1 MSFKKTL
8 AAVAVLGAF
17 AGTAMAANVTLY
29 GVVDEGLNYTYKD
42 VKDLTGAKVV
52 DGKST
57 LSLDSGIDAGS
68 RWGIRGV
75 EELNPDW
82 KVAFKLESGFNVDDG
97 TEQQDRLFRRE
108 ASLSIISDKWG
119 TLSAGRMG
127 GISSSAGTYD
137 IVMLYGDPFDGGAG
151 DVWGLIHSS
160 RYDNML
166 TYQTPRFYGLQA
178 TVQYSFKTDSPKTKT
193 DSPKTKT
200 DSLAEGT
207 SHADRYASF
216 ALTGDYGA
224 FDFVFGYEF
233 QDWSTK
239 TSDNRDDGHAFF
251 LGGNYDCG
259 FAKTFLMGQ
268 YFTGQKPDAFFNDIP
283 DDNDD
288 KYYKGLFDKST
299 GLQGWGVTL
308 GTQIPVYTGKLTLA
322 GYYVDASAEDTVKD
336 TLTFDRDASY
346 LGFAARYE
354 YPLSKRTQIYTGAGW
369 YQAKADS
376 HSAISDE
383 TDDYKE
389 QEAQFYVGMTHRF

>member
-1 MSFKKTL
+1 LSNYLRAPTKFFTPS
-8 AAVAVLGAF
+8 AVAVLGAF

-29 GVVDEGLNYTYKD
+29 GVIDEGLNYTYKD
-42 VKDLTGAKVV
+42 VKNLQGEKVV
-52 DGKST
+52 DGQST
-57 LSLDSGIDAGS
+57 LGLDSGIDAGS

-82 KVAFKLESGFNVDDG
+82 KIGFKLESGFEVDDG
-97 TEQQDRLFRRE
+97 TEQEDRLFRRE
-108 ASLSIISDKWG
+108 ASLSIINNTWG

-127 GISSSAGTYD
+127 GVSSSAGTYD

-151 DVWGLIHSS
+151 DVWGLVHSS

-166 TYQTPRFYGLQA
+166 TYQTPKFYGLQA
-178 TVQYSFKTDSPKTKT
+178 TVQYSFKTDSTASNSDVDGDT
-193 DSPKTKT
+193 
-200 DSLAEGT
+200 LQEGT

-239 TSDNRDDGHAFF
+239 TSGYRDDGHAFF

-268 YFTGQKPDAFFNDIP
+268 YFTGQKPDAFFTDMT
-283 DDNDD
+283 DDDYD
-288 KYYKGLFDKST
+288 ALFNQSS
-299 GLQGWGVTL
+299 GLQGWGITL
-308 GTQIPVYTGKLTLA
+308 GTQFPVFAGKVTLA
-322 GYYVDASAEDTVKD
+322 GYYVDASAEDTVTTEK
-336 TLTFDRDASY
+336 TFDRDASY

-354 YPLSKRTQIYTGAGW
+354 YPLSKRTQIYTGLGW

-376 HSAISDE
+376 ELASE

-389 QEAQFYVGMTHRF
+389 QEGQFYVGMTHRF

>member
-29 GVVDEGLNYTYKD
+29 GVVDEALNYTYKD
-42 VKDLTGAKVV
+42 VKDLQGNKVT
-52 DGKST
+52 DGQST
-57 LSLDSGIDAGS
+57 FGLESGIDAPS

-97 TEQQDRLFRRE
+97 TEQEDRLFRRE

-127 GISSSAGTYD
+127 GVSSSAGTYD
-137 IVMLYGDPFDGGAG
+137 IVMLYADPFDGGSG
-151 DVWGLIHSS
+151 DVWGLIHSA

-166 TYQTPRFYGLQA
+166 TYQTPKFYGLQA
-178 TVQYSFKTDSPKTKT
+178 TAQYSFKTNDKT
-193 DSPKTKT
+193 D
-200 DSLAEGT
+200 DGDEGH
-207 SHADRYASF
+207 SNANRYASF
-216 ALTGDYGA
+216 ALTGDYGS
-224 FDFVFGYEF
+224 FSFVAAYEF
-233 QDWSTK
+233 QDWKASEAMH
-239 TSDNRDDGHAFF
+239 DGHAYF
-251 LGGNYDCG
+251 LGANYDCG
-259 FAKTFLMGQ
+259 FAKTFLLGQ
-268 YFTGQKPDAFFNDIP
+268 YFTGQQPDSFFSSLS
-283 DDNDD
+283 DDSYDA
-288 KYYKGLFDKST
+288 LFANST
-299 GLQGWGVTL
+299 GLKGWGLAL
-308 GTQIPVYTGKLTLA
+308 GTAFPIYTGTFTIA
-322 GYYVDASAEDTVKD
+322 GYYVDASADNTVVQNEQ
-336 TLTFDRDASY
+336 FDRDVSY

-354 YPLSKRTQIYTGAGW
+354 YPLSKRTQLYTGLGW

-376 HSAISDE
+376 QLASE

>member
-108 ASLSIISDKWG
+108 ASLSLISDKWG

-137 IVMLYGDPFDGGAG
+137 IVMAYGDPFDGGAG

-166 TYQTPRFYGLQA
+166 TYQTPRFAGLQA
-178 TVQYSFKTDSPKTKT
+178 TVQYSFKTDSTAKT
-193 DSPKTKT
+193 PT

-239 TSDNRDDGHAFF
+239 TSENRDDGHAFF

-268 YFTGQKPDAFFNDIP
+268 YFTGQKPDAFF
-283 DDNDD
+283 DDVSTANYT
-288 KYYKGLFDKST
+288 KLFGGST
-299 GLQGWGVTL
+299 GLEGWGMTL
-308 GTQIPVYTGKLTLA
+308 GTQFPIYTGTFTIA
-322 GYYVDASAEDTVKD
+322 GYYVDASAEDTVSTEK
-336 TLTFDRDASY
+336 TFDRDASY

-376 HSAISDE
+376 ELTGE

>member
-178 TVQYSFKTDSPKTKT
+178 TVQYSFKTDSTASNSDVDGDT
-193 DSPKTKT
+193 
-200 DSLAEGT
+200 LQEGT

-239 TSDNRDDGHAFF
+239 TSENRDDGHAFF

-268 YFTGQKPDAFFNDIP
+268 YFTGQKPNAFFDSVS
-283 DDNDD
+283 DDDTN
-288 KYYKGLFDKST
+288 LFPNST
-299 GLQGWGVTL
+299 GLQGWGMTL
-308 GTQIPVYTGKLTLA
+308 GTQFPIYTGKFTIA
-322 GYYVDASAEDTVKD
+322 GYYVDASAEDTFKSEK
-336 TLTFDRDASY
+336 TFDRDASY

-376 HSAISDE
+376 ELASE